1 MSESAAVKLAT
12 RFMERFNCKPRVFS
26 APGRVNLIGEHTDY
40 NDGFV
45 MPAAIGFSTF
55 VAAAPRLDRRLVV
68 RSENYH
74 EERVFDLDEVD
85 PKPLGHWSDYVR
97 GVSVILERRADHRL
111 RGANLLV
118 KGEVPLGAGL
128 SSSAA
133 IEVATALAL
142 LGVAEEQ
149 LPPVDVALLCQRAEN
164 DFVGM
169 RCGAMD
175 QFIACHAQPGQALM
189 LDCRS
194 LEFCAV
200 PLPASVRL
208 VICNTMVKHELAS
221 SEYNQRRAECETG
234 VELLRRS
241 MPTVRALRD
250 VSMNQLSIT
259 NSLPPVIASRCRHVV
274 SENARVREAAAALES
289 GDLGRFG
296 RLLAASH
303 ASLRDDYKVS
313 CAELDFLVELA
324 SSQKGVFGARMTGG
338 GFGGCTINIVAEEHV
353 DGFVSAVG
361 QEYEAQYFM
370 KPDIYVCTA
379 KGAADE
385 VTPT

>member
-1 MSESAAVKLAT
+1 
-12 RFMERFNCKPRVFS
+12 
-26 APGRVNLIGEHTDY
+26 
-40 NDGFV
+40 
-45 MPAAIGFSTF
+45 
-55 VAAAPRLDRRLVV
+55 
-68 RSENYH
+68 
-74 EERVFDLDEVD
+74 
-85 PKPLGHWSDYVR
+85 
-97 GVSVILERRADHRL
+97 
-111 RGANLLV
+111 
-118 KGEVPLGAGL
+118 
-128 SSSAA
+128 
-133 IEVATALAL
+133 
-142 LGVAEEQ
+142 
-149 LPPVDVALLCQRAEN
+149 
-164 DFVGM
+164 
-169 RCGAMD
+169 
-175 QFIACHAQPGQALM
+175 
-189 LDCRS
+189 
-194 LEFCAV
+194 
-200 PLPASVRL
+200 VRL

-221 SEYNQRRAECETG
+221 SEYNKRRAECEMG

-250 VSMNQLSIT
+250 VPVKQLSIT

-274 SENARVREAAAALES
+274 SENARVQEAAAALES